1 MTVSYGNDSNYYLQ
15 NSYAFRTP
23 CSDAIFIQNMFNCYD
38 IFKKIFVE
46 LVLNK
51 THITFI
57 KDY

>member
-1 MTVSYGNDSNYYLQ
+1 MAMIPTIIYKIF
-15 NSYAFRTP
+15 AFRTP
-23 CSDAIFIQNMFNCYD
+23 CSDAVFIQNMFNCYD

-51 THITFI
+51 THIAFI